1 MSGSILLFIP
11 AYNCE
16 KQIVR
21 VLAQLDPGVRDLF
34 AEIVVVNNRSTDQTE
49 KAALAEV
56 RRIGDPRIKVLR
68 NRENYGLGGSHKV
81 AFAYAAQQGH
91 EYVAVL
97 HGDDQGQIT
106 DLAALI
112 AEGAH
117 VDADCLLGARF
128 HPQSRLVGYST
139 VRKLGNRL
147 FNALFSLVSRRRLY
161 DLGAG
166 LNLYRTDILADRFYH
181 GFTDDLTFNYC
192 MILAH
197 CHYRHRITFFPIEWR
212 EDDQISNVRL
222 FRQAI
227 RSLQL
232 LALYAVSP
240 RRFVTADHRDVIRD
254 SYGFETIT
262 DDSPASMAAE

>member
-21 VLAQLDPGVRDLF
+21 VLGQLDTAARDLF
-34 AEIVVVNNRSTDQTE
+34 AEIIVVNNRSTDHTE
-49 KAALAEV
+49 DVALNEV
-56 RRIGDPRIKVLR
+56 RRIGDPCVKVLR
-68 NRENYGLGGSHKV
+68 NNENYGLGGSHKV
-81 AFAYAAQQGH
+81 AFEYAAQQGH

-97 HGDDQGQIT
+97 HGDDQGQIS

-112 AEGAH
+112 ATGAH
-117 VDADCLLGARF
+117 ADADCLLGARF
-128 HPQSRLVGYST
+128 HPGSRLVGYST
-139 VRKLGNRL
+139 FRKRGNRI
-147 FNALFSLVSRRRLY
+147 FNTLFSLVVRRRLY

-166 LNLYRTDILADRFYH
+166 LNLYRTDILSDRFYH

-197 CHYRHRITFFPIEWR
+197 CHYNHRISFFPIVWR

-222 FRQAI
+222 FRQAV
-227 RSLQL
+227 RSLGL
-232 LALYAVSP
+232 LARYAVSP
-240 RRFVTADHRDVIRD
+240 RRFVAKDHRDVKRD
-254 SYGFETIT
+254 SYGYT
-262 DDSPASMAAE
+262 DVSGAQTANMAAE